1 MAEVLSQSQIDALLN
16 SINSGESIEKAEES
30 EETRVKVYDFY
41 SPKKFTKEQLR
52 TIDSLHENIARLLS
66 SYLSGILRVFCEAEV
81 IQVEEQRYYEY
92 NNALPDTALIG
103 LVDLKPNNINLPDST
118 LMLDMSNNLSFFLID
133 RLLGGQGSGAVLNR
147 DFTDIELAIMDDIYL
162 RITDFIIESWKDHL
176 DVEGELSSIE
186 TNPRLIQ
193 VYAPEDIVVI
203 CVLNVKLR
211 DTEGTLSVCIPAL
224 GLENYLSEFTSKY
237 SRISHKITN
246 ERLESMRR
254 MIIKDSLSDTH
265 LKMTAI
271 FDQTSMEIH
280 EALRLRPGD
289 IIPLTKSLDG
299 IVQVVVA
306 DTPWFTAQL
315 GSSRNWKAVKI
326 LSTVEEE
333 EEEEMSLSIGPSFTA
348 TKIEEP
354 PPMAAPETEPPP
366 APAPDFDMPPV
377 PEDYMAG
384 ELAETTAG

>member
-16 SINSGESIEKAEES
+16 SLSSGETVEKAEES
-30 EETRVKVYDFY
+30 EESRVKEYDFY

-52 TIDSLHENIARLLS
+52 TIDSLHENISRLLS

-103 LVDLKPNNINLPDST
+103 LIELKPNNINLPDST
-118 LMLDMSNNLSFFLID
+118 LMLDMSNNLAFFLID
-133 RLLGGQGSGAVLNR
+133 RLLGGPGSGSTLNR

-162 RITDFIIESWKDHL
+162 RITDFIVESWRDHL
-176 DVEGELSSIE
+176 DVEGELTSIE

-211 DTEGTLSVCIPAL
+211 DTEGTLSICIPAL

-254 MIIKDSLSDTH
+254 AMIKDSISDTN
-265 LKMTAI
+265 LTMKAV
-271 FDQTSMEIH
+271 FDETTMEIH
-280 EALRLRPGD
+280 EALRLRPND
-289 IIPLTKSLDG
+289 VIPLTKPLDG
-299 IVQVVVA
+299 IVRVIVEN
-306 DTPWFTAQL
+306 TPWFTAQL

-326 LSTVEEE
+326 LEVIEEE
-333 EEEEMSLSIGPSFTA
+333 KPEEFKAYALSPSGETA
-348 TKIEEP
+348 ATAPPVPADIP
-354 PPMAAPETEPPP
+354 PPTPPP
-366 APAPDFDMPPV
+366 APVEPSLPPPD
-377 PEDYMAG
+377 
-384 ELAETTAG
+384 ELAPEAIQEEPAG